1 LVFNI
6 QDVFP
11 DAAVRT
17 GAITN
22 RHVIRAASLLERVSY
37 HRAAAVTVL
46 SDDLRD
52 NVAGK
57 MSPSKRHRVH
67 VIPNFVDTEAI
78 RPSDRLAPLRDELGI
93 GDGPLVVYSGNV
105 GFSQSLELL
114 LHAARELPDVSFLI
128 SGDGAARTTLVEQAA
143 GLPNVRFSGYQPA
156 ERLSE
161 LLGIADV
168 HAVPLRAGLGNVSVP
183 SKTYSILA
191 AGRAVLASIDPG
203 TEVPRILAASGA
215 GRSVEPDRPE
225 LFTEALREMLAD
237 PDALT
242 RQGAAGRAWVETAAS
257 PAAVAEAY
265 ERLVLDLAAGRRRSR
280 S

>member
-1 LVFNI
+1 
-6 QDVFP
+6 
-11 DAAVRT
+11 
-17 GAITN
+17 
-22 RHVIRAASLLERVSY
+22 
-37 HRAAAVTVL
+37 VTVL

-57 MSPSKRHRVH
+57 VGPSKRGRVH

-78 RPSDRLAPLRDELGI
+78 RPADRLAPLRDELGI
-93 GDGPLVVYSGNV
+93 DDGPLVVYSGNV

-114 LHAARELPDVSFLI
+114 LHAAREMPDVTFLI
-128 SGDGAARTTLVEQAA
+128 SGDGAAKATLVEQAV
-143 GLPNVRFSGYQPA
+143 GLANVRFSGYQPA

-168 HAVPLRAGLGNVSVP
+168 HVVPLRAGLGNVSVP

-191 AGRAVLASIDPG
+191 AGRPVLASIDPG
-203 TEVPRILAASGA
+203 TEVPRILAAAGA
-215 GRSVEPDRPE
+215 GRAVEPDRPE
-225 LFTEALREMLAD
+225 VFTAALREMLGD
-237 PDALT
+237 PDALA

-265 ERLVLDLAAGRRRSR
+265 ERLVLDLVAGRSRRPS
-280 S
+280 